1 MDMNR
6 AGRSFLSILCGLL
19 CGCSEEDQAKLPEPV
34 GYESESVLQLHPSGM
49 TGERIDWSE
58 EADLLRDDDLLARLA
73 SAVGAEKASLTE
85 MIRYEFEILEKRVRI
100 IVRDEEP
107 RRAEAI
113 CQAYADLYL
122 EFRKEREVRLA
133 AEALER
139 LDHELARSEAE
150 VRKSRA
156 ELEKLLT
163 EHGLSLTGTEDELPT
178 LEQDRLT
185 YQKALEALRENS
197 QEEMGVPEGGVLF
210 RKEEDQ

>member
-6 AGRSFLSILCGLL
+6 ACGFFLSILCGLFF
-19 CGCSEEDQAKLPEPV
+19 GCAEEDRTVLREPV

-49 TGERIDWSE
+49 IGGRIDWSE
-58 EADLLRDDDLLARLA
+58 EANLLQDDGLLDRLA
-73 SAVGAEKASLTE
+73 LAVGAEKARLTG
-85 MIRYEFEILEKRVRI
+85 MIRYEFDILEGRVRI

-107 RRAEAI
+107 RRAKTVCE
-113 CQAYADLYL
+113 AYADLYL

-133 AEALER
+133 AEALEDF
-139 LDHELARSEAE
+139 DHELARNEAE

-163 EHGLSLTGTEDELPT
+163 AHGFSLTGTEDDPPT

-185 YQKALEALRENS
+185 YQKALEALQDNS
-197 QEEMGVPEGGVLF
+197 EEELEVPEDGVLF
-210 RKEEDQ
+210 RKEGNQ